1 MTSVELLYEETGQTC
16 ALTQRNKG
24 KIRVGELVLIGD
36 GREGVRNMAMENTLK
51 IFRKAIKDSI
61 LLHKAAYAFSIC

>member
-1 MTSVELLYEETGQTC
+1 MCINSKK
-16 ALTQRNKG
+16 QR

-61 LLHKAAYAFSIC
+61 LLPKAAYALSIC